1 MKRKRI
7 SLLVAATA
15 VAATALQAQAPGTLP
30 EGEGRKELQKVCGTC
45 HPLEQVVASRRT
57 AKGWDLSIEEMVAR
71 GAKGTDDELDK
82 IAAYLTANFGK
93 LNVNTATGPE
103 MEKAL
108 GLSEKETQAIL
119 AYRERNGKI
128 KDFEQLKKIPGVSAE
143 KLQERR
149 GWIAVDR

>member
-1 MKRKRI
+1 MKQRAI
-7 SLLVAATA
+7 LLLVTAAS
-15 VAATALQAQAPGTLP
+15 VAASLSAQASGALP
-30 EGEGRKELQKVCGTC
+30 DGEGKKELQKVCGNC
-45 HPLEQVVASRRT
+45 HPVEQVVASRRT

-82 IAAYLTANFGK
+82 IAAYLTTNFGK

-108 GLSEKETQAIL
+108 GLSEKEAQAIL

-128 KDFEQLKKIPGVSAE
+128 KDFEQLKKVPGVSAE
-143 KLQERR
+143 KLQEKR
-149 GWIAVDR
+149 GWIAFDR